1 MGYRKAAMMH
11 RYQRVRGHYR
21 TSRSGKT
28 YWVQGHDRNGP
39 PPSPFGALYA
49 IAFTLGLFV
58 VPLLLASI
66 PRAFQEEIEFRQREA
81 AELQR
86 SNLDLPK

>member
-1 MGYRKAAMMH
+1 MGV
-11 RYQRVRGHYR
+11 VRRAKDGHYYAYRR
-21 TSRSGKT
+21 TRGGRFYT
-28 YWVQGHDRNGP
+28 VQYGNK
-39 PPSPFGALYA
+39 PPSPFGVLYA
-49 IAFTLGLFV
+49 IAFTLGLFAA
-58 VPLLLASI
+58 PLLLFSI

>member
-39 PPSPFGALYA
+39 SPSPFGALYA